1 MNNKTKYKKNIIKSD
16 ERVID
21 VLNKLDRLDIK
32 TLFVNHNSR
41 YLGSITDGD
50 IRRGLLKKFA
60 LEDPIKNFTNKNS
73 RTINYSDYISKNYN
87 NIAGLD
93 LIPVI
98 KSGKIFDLIINEKLD
113 HSSNYQASIKELC
126 EVVIMAGGKGTRMQ
140 PLTNLIP
147 KPLIPYK
154 DKTLIEHVMH
164 NFAKFQKSDFIVSV
178 NYKADLIIDHL
189 SKNEAISVK
198 KYLYED
204 FPMGTI
210 GAVHQLEN
218 EVDKPIFI
226 CNCDSLINI
235 NFHNMYEFHN
245 KNNFDFTIAAC
256 KDIIDIP
263 YGVCAINEDFSLASM
278 TEKPQINHLINSGLY
293 LINNNVLKIIPK
305 NKKFNATDL
314 ISECSNHGLSV
325 GVYPFSK
332 ESWLDIGL
340 LSDYLAI
347 L

>member
-1 MNNKTKYKKNIIKSD
+1 MKNKTKYIKNIIKSD

-21 VLNKLDRLDIK
+21 VLNKLDKLEIK
-32 TLFVNHNSR
+32 TLLVNHNGQ

-50 IRRGLLKKFA
+50 IRRGLLNKFA

-73 RTINYSDYISKNYN
+73 TLIDYKDYENKNYN
-87 NIAGLD
+87 HLAEFGI
-93 LIPVI
+93 IPII
-98 KSGKIFDLIINEKLD
+98 KSGKIFDLIVNKKFD
-113 HSSNYQASIKELC
+113 NSSKYQRSIKELC
-126 EVVIMAGGKGTRMQ
+126 EVVIMAGGEGTRMR

-154 DKTLIEHVMH
+154 DKTLIEHVMT
-164 NFAKFQKSDFIVSV
+164 NFVKFQKKDFIISV
-178 NYKADLIIDHL
+178 NYKADLIIDYL
-189 SKNEAISVK
+189 SKTESISVK

-210 GAVHQLEN
+210 GTLHQLVN
-218 EVDKPIFI
+218 EFDKPIFV

-235 NFHNMYEFHN
+235 NFYDMYKFHN

-256 KDIIDIP
+256 TDIIDIP
-263 YGVCAINEDFSLASM
+263 YGVCAINKDFSLASI

-293 LINNNVLKIIPK
+293 LINNDVLKLIPK

-314 ISECSNHGLSV
+314 ISECSKQGLSV